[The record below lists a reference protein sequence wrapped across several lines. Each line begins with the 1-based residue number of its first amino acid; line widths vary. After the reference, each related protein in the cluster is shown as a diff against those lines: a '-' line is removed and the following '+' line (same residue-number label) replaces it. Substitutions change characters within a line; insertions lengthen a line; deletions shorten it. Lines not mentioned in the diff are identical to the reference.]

1 MRNDRAQFT
10 CDADG
15 CAERACLDTAGS
27 EQVMMVEG
35 RVQDLV
41 AEWVR
46 RRPES
51 CAVRVPATGESLS
64 YRQLWHVSQQLADE
78 LVAAGVGPG
87 DAVPVAVERSL
98 ELVPAFLG
106 VLLAGAAYLPLD
118 AMAPEAR
125 LRGILDEVG
134 AKLVVTYGPDS
145 RRERWST
152 LPDGLRLI
160 SVPTSPTPAPQTG
173 AGAEPVPSGT
183 GEPVPSDAE
192 QPAYITYT
200 SGSTGRPKG
209 VVVPHRGV
217 LRLVRDPVFCT
228 IEPGDQVANTCNP
241 AFDVTT
247 FEIWNTL
254 TAGATLVVLPSVVT
268 DLSLEAWARMVQS
281 EGIDTMFLTTS
292 LFHTVARER
301 PEAFGNLRTL
311 ITAGEQLELGIVRDV
326 LKAAPPKRL
335 VNAYGPTEATTF
347 ASYFDCT
354 LDSLAGRDR
363 VPIGRPIQET
373 TLRVVADDLTETPH
387 GEVGELCIGGS
398 GVALGYLGRPELTAE
413 RFVTDSATGET
424 LYRSGDLC
432 RVLPDGAIEY
442 LGRADRQVKLRGFR
456 VELPEIERAAVSTGL
471 VSAAFVEKAGDGP
484 SAMLV
489 GFALPSTTGPDD
501 PDDLFKAMSAALADR
516 LPSYMIPARWLVVE
530 RLPVGSTGKVDRAA
544 LLRLLDTGPAPA
556 TEPAAAHAIEEA
568 PRPAIEPASVR
579 VQEPGGDDTLVEELA
594 VLWREVL
601 DTDEVGAGDNFLE
614 LGGDSV
620 RAMQLVSRI
629 GRRYGVTVEPGT
641 VLLLDSLAELAEHV
655 RQLGA
660 VTA

>member
-1 MRNDRAQFT
+1 M
-10 CDADG
+10 
-15 CAERACLDTAGS
+15 AGS
-27 EQVMMVEG
+27 EQVMMAVG

-41 AEWVR
+41 AEWVK

-64 YRQLWHVSQQLADE
+64 YRELWGVSGKLADD
-78 LVAAGVGPG
+78 LIAAGVGPG
-87 DAVPVAVERSL
+87 DAVPVAVDRSL

-106 VLLAGAAYLPLD
+106 VLRAGAAYVPLD
-118 AMAPEAR
+118 AMAPQAR
-125 LRGILDEVG
+125 LRGIIEEVG

-145 RRERWST
+145 RREPWAN
-152 LPDGLRLI
+152 LPDGPRVVP
-160 SVPTSPTPAPQTG
+160 VPTSASPGGVVTD
-173 AGAEPVPSGT
+173 PVA
-183 GEPVPSDAE
+183 SDAE
-192 QPAYITYT
+192 APAYITYT

-209 VVVPHRGV
+209 VIVPHRGV
-217 LRLVRDPVFCT
+217 IRLVREPVFCA
-228 IEPGDQVANTCNP
+228 IGPGDQVANTCNP

-247 FEIWNTL
+247 FEVWNTL

-268 DLSLEAWARMVQS
+268 DLSLEAWARMVRS

-292 LFHTVARER
+292 LFHTVGRER
-301 PEAFGNLRTL
+301 PEAFGELRTL

-326 LKAAPPKRL
+326 LAAAAPGRL

-373 TLRVVADDLTETPH
+373 TLKVVAEDLTEVPR
-387 GEVGELCIGGS
+387 GDVGELVIGGP

-413 RFVTDSATGET
+413 RFVIDGATGET
-424 LYRSGDLC
+424 HYRSGDLC
-432 RVLPDGAIEY
+432 RVLPDGTIEY

-456 VELPEIERAAVSTGL
+456 VELPEIERAAAATGL
-471 VSAAFVEKAGDGP
+471 VSAAFVEKVGEGP

-489 GFALPSTTGPDD
+489 GFALPSTTGPAE
-501 PDDLFKAMSAALADR
+501 PDDLLKAMGEALADR
-516 LPSYMIPARWLVVE
+516 LPSYMIPARWVVVE

-544 LLRLLDTGPAPA
+544 LLRLLDADAAPDAHPALA
-556 TEPAAAHAIEEA
+556 RAG
-568 PRPAIEPASVR
+568 
-579 VQEPGGDDTLVEELA
+579 EPGGDDTLLDELA
-594 VLWREVL
+594 ELWREVL
-601 DTDEVGAGDNFLE
+601 GTDEVGAGDNFLE

-629 GRRYGVTVEPGT
+629 DQRYGVPVEPGT

>member
-1 MRNDRAQFT
+1 VRIY
-10 CDADG
+10 
-15 CAERACLDTAGS
+15 LDMAGS
-27 EQVMMVEG
+27 EQGMMAVG

-41 AEWVR
+41 AEWVKS
-46 RRPES
+46 RPAS

-64 YRQLWHVSQQLADE
+64 YRELWDVSQQLADD
-78 LVAAGVGPG
+78 LVAAGIGPG
-87 DAVPVAVERSL
+87 DAVPVAVDRSL

-106 VLLAGAAYLPLD
+106 VLLAGAAYVPLD

-125 LRGILDEVG
+125 LRGILEEVG

-145 RRERWST
+145 RREHWAN
-152 LPDGLRLI
+152 LPDGPRRI
-160 SVPTSPTPAPQTG
+160 PVPTSALPGGVVAD
-173 AGAEPVPSGT
+173 PVA
-183 GEPVPSDAE
+183 SDAE
-192 QPAYITYT
+192 EPAYITYT

-209 VVVPHRGV
+209 VIVPHRGV
-217 LRLVRDPVFCT
+217 IRLVRDPVFCT
-228 IEPGDQVANTCNP
+228 IGPGDQVANTCNP

-268 DLSLEAWARMVQS
+268 DVSLEAWERMVQS

-292 LFHTVARER
+292 LFHTVGRER
-301 PEAFGNLRTL
+301 PEAFGKLRTL

-326 LKAAPPKRL
+326 LEAAAPERL

-354 LDSLAGRDR
+354 PDSLAGRDR
-363 VPIGRPIQET
+363 VPIGRPIQLT
-373 TLRVVADDLTETPH
+373 ALRVVAEDLTEVPH
-387 GEVGELCIGGS
+387 GEIGELCIGGP

-413 RFVTDSATGET
+413 RFVIDGATGET
-424 LYRSGDLC
+424 HYRSGDLC
-432 RVLPDGAIEY
+432 RVLPDGTIEY

-456 VELPEIERAAVSTGL
+456 VELPEIERAAAATGL
-471 VSAAFVEKAGDGP
+471 VSAAFVEKVGEGP

-489 GFALPSTTGPDD
+489 GFALPSTTGPTES
-501 PDDLFKAMSAALADR
+501 DDLLKAMGGALADR
-516 LPSYMIPARWLVVE
+516 LPSYMIPARWVVVE
-530 RLPVGSTGKVDRAA
+530 RLPVGSTGKVDRAV
-544 LLRLLDTGPAPA
+544 LLRLLDADPAPDA
-556 TEPAAAHAIEEA
+556 DPAL
-568 PRPAIEPASVR
+568 VR
-579 VQEPGGDDTLVEELA
+579 VGESGGDDTLLEELA
-594 VLWREVL
+594 ELWREVL
-601 DTDEVGAGDNFLE
+601 GADDVGAGDNFLE

-629 GRRYGVTVEPGT
+629 DQRYGVPVEPGT

>member
-1 MRNDRAQFT
+1 MRPLDLAPTATRDASFLSAARWPRAKPPGLNSRAMPDRCGIGAY
-10 CDADG
+10 
-15 CAERACLDTAGS
+15 LDMAGS
-27 EQVMMVEG
+27 ERGMMAVG

-41 AEWVR
+41 AEWVK

-51 CAVRVPATGESLS
+51 CAVRVPVTGESLS
-64 YRQLWHVSQQLADE
+64 YRELWDVSQRLADD
-78 LVAAGVGPG
+78 LVAAGTRPG
-87 DAVPVAVERSL
+87 DAVPVAVDRSL

-106 VLLAGAAYLPLD
+106 ILLAGAAYVPLD
-118 AMAPEAR
+118 AMAPEVR
-125 LRGILDEVG
+125 LRGILDEIG
-134 AKLVVTYGPDS
+134 TDLVVTYGPDS
-145 RRERWST
+145 RRERWAN
-152 LPDGLRLI
+152 LPDGPRLVP
-160 SVPTSPTPAPQTG
+160 VPTSAPRGG
-173 AGAEPVPSGT
+173 AVPEPGPG
-183 GEPVPSDAE
+183 DAE
-192 QPAYITYT
+192 APAYITYT

-209 VVVPHRGV
+209 VIVPHRGV
-217 LRLVRDPVFCT
+217 LRLVREPVFCA
-228 IEPGDQVANTCNP
+228 IRPGDQVANTCNP

-268 DLSLEAWARMVQS
+268 DLSLEEWARMVRS

-301 PEAFGNLRTL
+301 PEAFGELRTL
-311 ITAGEQLELGIVRDV
+311 ITAGEQLELGMVRDV
-326 LKAAPPKRL
+326 LAARAPGRL

-354 LDSLAGRDR
+354 LQSLAGRDR

-373 TLRVVADDLTETPH
+373 TLRVVADDLTEVPR
-387 GEVGELCIGGS
+387 GAVGELCIGGP

-413 RFVTDSATGET
+413 RFVTDGATGET
-424 LYRSGDLC
+424 HYRSGDLC
-432 RVLPDGAIEY
+432 RVLADGTIEY

-456 VELPEIERAAVSTGL
+456 VELPEVERAAVATAL
-471 VSAAFVEKAGDGP
+471 VSAAFVEKVGEGP

-489 GFALPSTTGPDD
+489 GFALPSTTGPTE
-501 PDDLFKAMSAALADR
+501 PEDLGKAVGAALADR
-516 LPSYMIPARWLVVE
+516 LPSYMIPARWIVLE

-544 LLRLLDTGPAPA
+544 LLRLVDADPAAGTGPVSAPA
-556 TEPAAAHAIEEA
+556 PEPD
-568 PRPAIEPASVR
+568 
-579 VQEPGGDDTLVEELA
+579 GGDALVDELA
-594 VLWREVL
+594 GFWREVL
-601 DTDEVGAGDNFLE
+601 GADEVGAGDNFLE

-629 GRRYGVTVEPGT
+629 GRRYDVQVEPGT

-655 RQLGA
+655 RQLRP

>member
-1 MRNDRAQFT
+1 MQPSGLAPASVTHASFLGVARCFHRADSRVMSDRCPRT
-10 CDADG
+10 
-15 CAERACLDTAGS
+15 CLDVAGS
-27 EQVMMVEG
+27 EQGVRAVG

-41 AEWVR
+41 AEWVER
-46 RRPES
+46 CPAR

-64 YRQLWHVSQQLADE
+64 YRELWDLSQGLAGD
-78 LVAAGVGPG
+78 LVAAGIGPG
-87 DAVPVAVERSL
+87 DAVPVAVDRSL

-106 VLLAGAAYLPLD
+106 VLLAGAAYVPLD

-134 AKLVVTYGPDS
+134 AELVVTYGPGS
-145 RRERWST
+145 RREPWAS
-152 LPDGLRLI
+152 LPDGTRRVP
-160 SVPTSPTPAPQTG
+160 VPTTAAPG
-173 AGAEPVPSGT
+173 AVVADPVA
-183 GEPVPSDAE
+183 SDAE
-192 QPAYITYT
+192 APAYISYT

-209 VVVPHRGV
+209 VIVPHRGV

-228 IEPGDQVANTCNP
+228 IGPGDRVANTCNP

-268 DLSLEAWARMVQS
+268 DLSLEAWARMVRS

-292 LFHTVARER
+292 LFHTVGRER
-301 PEAFGNLRTL
+301 PETFGGLRTL

-326 LKAAPPKRL
+326 LAAAAPGRL

-347 ASYFDCT
+347 ASSFDCT
-354 LDSLAGRDR
+354 PDSLAGRDR
-363 VPIGRPIQET
+363 VPIGRPIQQT
-373 TLRVVADDLTETPH
+373 TLKVVADDLSEAAH
-387 GEVGELCIGGS
+387 GEVGELCIGGP

-413 RFVTDSATGET
+413 RFVVDGATGET
-424 LYRSGDLC
+424 HYRSGDLC
-432 RVLPDGAIEY
+432 RVLPDGTIEY

-456 VELPEIERAAVSTGL
+456 VELPEIERAAAATGL
-471 VSAAFVEKAGDGP
+471 VSAAFVEKVGTGT

-489 GFALPSTTGPDD
+489 GFALPSTAGPSE
-501 PDDLFKAMSAALADR
+501 PDDLREALGGALADR
-516 LPSYMIPARWLVVE
+516 LPSYMLPGRWVVVE
-530 RLPVGSTGKVDRAA
+530 RLPLGSTGKVDRTA
-544 LLRLLDTGPAPA
+544 LLRLLDVDAGAGDDPVLA
-556 TEPAAAHAIEEA
+556 
-568 PRPAIEPASVR
+568 RPG
-579 VQEPGGDDTLVEELA
+579 EPGGDDTLLVELA
-594 VLWREVL
+594 RLWREVL
-601 DTDEVGAGDNFLE
+601 GAGEVAAGDNFLE

-629 GRRYGVTVEPGT
+629 DQRYGVPVEPGT

-660 VTA
+660 VAA